1 MGMERHT
8 SEKCGKDTLSRPSK
22 VQLQTKTLVHGGR
35 VPWMTKSR
43 CYASNSPYSVP
54 SQRGEH
60 AGMRGSIVTGTWQG
74 TTHAQRPGLSNVDTL
89 SAPTF
94 VPESTMNTTE

>member
-74 TTHAQRPGLSNVDTL
+74 TTQGLATWIL
-89 SAPTF
+89 
-94 VPESTMNTTE
+94 